1 MKVLVVDDE
10 ERARE
15 SIVQMLSL
23 YCPEVSEILQAEG
36 VQSAL
41 EVLSK
46 HTPAVIL
53 LDIRLKDGS
62 GFDLVKQIG
71 ERQLPVIFISAHEEY
86 AIKAFQVSALHYLL
100 KPIDPDELIAALKKV
115 QEKNEREKLEQQLA
129 ILVENT
135 QLINRSSS
143 KIVLKTLDSIHVV
156 PVAEIIYCEADK
168 NYTTFYLDGKAKI
181 VVSKSIGEYEEL
193 LPSHM
198 FLRIHQSIL
207 LNLSFI
213 DRYDRSDGGMVITKQ
228 GQQLAVSTRK
238 KDQLMAYLNTL

>member
-1 MKVLVVDDE
+1 M
-10 ERARE
+10 
-15 SIVQMLSL
+15 
-23 YCPEVSEILQAEG
+23 
-36 VQSAL
+36 
-41 EVLSK
+41 
-46 HTPAVIL
+46 
-53 LDIRLKDGS
+53 
-62 GFDLVKQIG
+62 
-71 ERQLPVIFISAHEEY
+71 
-86 AIKAFQVSALHYLL
+86 
-100 KPIDPDELIAALKKV
+100 IAALNKV

-168 NYTTFYLDGKAKI
+168 NYTTFYLDGKPKI

-198 FLRIHQSIL
+198 FLRIHQSTL

-228 GQQLAVSTRK
+228 GHQLAVSTRK